1 VAAQPHGKER
11 CQDSPVK
18 LDGFARRKE
27 QSRSAILQAACELF
41 SQFGVERI
49 SIAAIARKARVS
61 PATIYNHFDSK
72 EALAREFVTAMIDQL
87 VSQVQEVLS
96 PDRPFQEKMAA
107 FVQFI
112 SEIMA
117 RHGPSAADGAVFTKR
132 LDLQNDPELL
142 EIRES
147 AQERMTTVLLGL
159 VQEGVEQGQVNPDLS
174 EEALRIYF
182 RAFMDAFADPQLRYR
197 FASDP
202 KIVQDLGSL
211 MIYGLGKH
219 GWARTRGEP

>member
-1 VAAQPHGKER
+1 MGDQPREKER
-11 CQDSPVK
+11 REDRPVK
-18 LDGFARRKE
+18 MDGFARRKE
-27 QSRSAILQAACELF
+27 QSKRSIRKAAWELF
-41 SQFGVERI
+41 CQFGVERV

-61 PATIYNHFDSK
+61 PATIYNNFGSK
-72 EALAREFVTAMIDQL
+72 ETLAREFVTTMIDQL
-87 VSQVQEVLS
+87 VRQVQEVLA

-117 RHGPSAADGAVFTKR
+117 RHGPSAADGAVFTTS
-132 LDLQNDPELL
+132 LDLQNDPEIV

-147 AQERMTTVLLGL
+147 ARIKMIKLLLGL
-159 VQEGVEQGQVNPDLS
+159 VQEGREQGQANPDLS
-174 EEALRIYF
+174 QEALHVYF
-182 RAFMDAFADPQLRYR
+182 GAFIDAFTDPQLRYQ

-219 GWARTRGEP
+219 K